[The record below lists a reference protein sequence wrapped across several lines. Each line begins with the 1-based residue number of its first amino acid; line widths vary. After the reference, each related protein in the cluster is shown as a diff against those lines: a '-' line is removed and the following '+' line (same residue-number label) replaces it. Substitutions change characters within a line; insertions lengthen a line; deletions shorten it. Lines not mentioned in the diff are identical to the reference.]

1 VPAPVG
7 LKVLLPTF
15 VKVWIVYSPL
25 VLIVPPVALID
36 VGAWGNST
44 VVTLTEVVTV
54 L

>member
-1 VPAPVG
+1 
-7 LKVLLPTF
+7 
-15 VKVWIVYSPL
+15 VYSPL

-44 VVTLTEVVTV
+44 VVTLTEAVTV